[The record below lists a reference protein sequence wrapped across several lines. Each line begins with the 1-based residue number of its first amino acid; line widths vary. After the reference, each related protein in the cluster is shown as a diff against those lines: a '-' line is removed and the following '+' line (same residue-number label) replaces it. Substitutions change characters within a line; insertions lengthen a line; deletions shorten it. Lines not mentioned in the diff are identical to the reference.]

1 MIKSQANYDEKLNMQ
16 GFEFSLEVRNRIAN
30 VS

>member
-1 MIKSQANYDEKLNMQ
+1 MIKSQEIDEKLNMQ